1 MPTLLKTKQL
11 WPHSKLTFKLLTP
24 ASLPTVSTLSK
35 DGYLRMPGST
45 TQVHSC
51 STAGKVI
58 LQPKLMGVTSGKEPT
73 SHYLTISHPSLMTRS
88 ARMQTFH
95 TVFTRDLSLLTM
107 YPLTVCSMGKPT
119 WTRFL
124 KTGMALS
131 TPTYLNNQMMYFLTK
146 IHTTSTRLLTAFSF
160 HQLWIN
166 QQSACSMTACSQSII
181 SNTPKQSNIPLLC
194 SIFKFIMVSGLVD
207 LMLASRS
214 TYPSLSIVPTAG
226 TVFKLLSRFKQ
237 VTTSKSKAIT
247 GFGKL
252 QTQHMQSKFNLILV
266 LWAKCT
272 KTQLWSCSLS
282 TTQTALKPC
291 NHQDT
296 SPSPS
301 QTWLLLSEFNSQF
314 MTWPTKSQQIKP
326 LSSIKLVILQITPP
340 RSGLPQSGWL
350 LCALYSLFLV

>member
-1 MPTLLKTKQL
+1 
-11 WPHSKLTFKLLTP
+11 
-24 ASLPTVSTLSK
+24 
-35 DGYLRMPGST
+35 
-45 TQVHSC
+45 
-51 STAGKVI
+51 
-58 LQPKLMGVTSGKEPT
+58 
-73 SHYLTISHPSLMTRS
+73 
-88 ARMQTFH
+88 
-95 TVFTRDLSLLTM
+95 
-107 YPLTVCSMGKPT
+107 
-119 WTRFL
+119 
-124 KTGMALS
+124 MALS
-131 TPTYLNNQMMYFLTK
+131 TPTYLNNLMMYFLTK
-146 IHTTSTRLLTAFSF
+146 IHTTSTRLRTAFSSR
-160 HQLWIN
+160 QRWIN
-166 QQSACSMTACSQSII
+166 QQSACSMTAYSQSII

-214 TYPSLSIVPTAG
+214 TCLSLSIVPTAG

-252 QTQHMQSKFNLILV
+252 QTQQMQSKFNLILV

-296 SPSPS
+296 NLSPS

-314 MTWPTKSQQIKP
+314 MTWPTKSLQIKL
-326 LSSIKLVILQITPP
+326 LSSIKLVMLQITPP
-340 RSGLPQSGWL
+340 RYALPQSGWL
-350 LCALYSLFLV
+350 LCALYSSFLV